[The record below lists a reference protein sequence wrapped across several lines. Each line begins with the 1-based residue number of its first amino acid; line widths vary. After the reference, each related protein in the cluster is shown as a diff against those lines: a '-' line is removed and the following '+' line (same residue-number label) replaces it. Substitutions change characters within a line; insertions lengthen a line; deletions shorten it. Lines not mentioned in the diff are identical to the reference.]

1 MRQSQRR
8 MQVHSRVMKVERV
21 HVSWTQQLD
30 VNSYIEDYLRR
41 RRQRLDGRS
50 RAAVTHCIDRY
61 IGNPPYTRADL
72 DFFLDANL
80 RSRAR

>member
-1 MRQSQRR
+1 
-8 MQVHSRVMKVERV
+8 MKVERV

-30 VNSYIEDYLRR
+30 VKSYIEDYLRR
-41 RRQRLDGRS
+41 RQQRLDGQS
-50 RAAVTHCIDRY
+50 REAVTHCIDRY
-61 IGNPPYTRADL
+61 IGSPPYTRADL